1 MIRWLDLIRPYFII
15 VSLYHIDSYHI
26 IYSYWYVLFFIYSS
40 SQVQSLRLHRALKTV
55 SAAVCICI
63 GELHHGGQAFII
75 SDKNY
80 SLAML
85 VRLEV
90 LGVDSLDESEKVT
103 AEEEGCNFLLT
114 VARPVVDSISSSID
128 IFAALHDQVMIQ
140 TDVTKV
146 SRLITYN

>member
-1 MIRWLDLIRPYFII
+1 M
-15 VSLYHIDSYHI
+15 
-26 IYSYWYVLFFIYSS
+26 
-40 SQVQSLRLHRALKTV
+40 
-55 SAAVCICI
+55 
-63 GELHHGGQAFII
+63 ELHHGGQAFII

-146 SRLITYN
+146 SRLTTKVTKLTVSAVSTASQVKPIQY